1 MLFLHRFHR
10 TCRESGSKIA
20 IDFRDGRTSVRVS
33 YEELGLGTARTAA
46 WLVRQG
52 ILPGDRVAICLPK
65 SIAGIE
71 LHLAACSMGA
81 ISMPLNPAYST
92 SELNY
97 LLNDSQASL
106 LVVAEESNR
115 EELSAHGLGVA
126 QARIRAIDTHRF
138 SGQLPSPAPGAFEY
152 AREPD
157 RTALMLYTSGT
168 TGAPKGACLSH
179 GCLTANI
186 EMLAEAWKWTE
197 HDVLL
202 HALPVFHVHG
212 LLVALHGAL
221 HASATSIVHS
231 VFKADRVMD
240 TLRSGECTVFMGV
253 PTMYQR
259 ILSHLGDEV
268 ADLGHM
274 RLLTCGSDRLPVD
287 AFRRIERQLGMR
299 VVERYGMTET
309 GIMSSNP
316 LDGPRVAGQVGI
328 PLPRVRMRICDPE
341 TGIESADGEV
351 GEVQTRGPHLFSGY
365 WNDADKTLR
374 SYTEDGWFR
383 TGDLGFRDQHGRF
396 ELKGRSKDVIIT
408 GGLNVYPSEVER
420 VLATHTDVAECAIV
434 GLPDPEWGESVT
446 AFVVPRPE
454 AADPSELIAHC
465 RRSLAG
471 YKTPKRVLLVDTL
484 PRNAMGKIQKSV
496 LQGESTPP

>member
-1 MLFLHRFHR
+1 MLFLNRFR
-10 TCRESGSKIA
+10 TTCRESGSKIA
-20 IDFRDGRTSVRVS
+20 IDFRDGRTTVPVS

-46 WLVRQG
+46 WLAHQG
-52 ILPGDRVAICLPK
+52 IRPGDRVAICLPK
-65 SIAGIE
+65 SIAGIH

-81 ISMPLNPAYST
+81 ISMPVNPAYST

-106 LVVAEESNR
+106 LVVSEDSNR
-115 EELSAHGLGVA
+115 EGPSAQDPGPVST
-126 QARIRAIDTHRF
+126 RVRAIDTQRF
-138 SGQLPSPAPGAFEY
+138 SEQLPSPAPGAFEY
-152 AREPD
+152 ASESD

-168 TGAPKGACLSH
+168 TGAPKGACLTH

-186 EMLAEAWKWTE
+186 EMLAEAWEWSE

-221 HASATSIVHS
+221 HARATSIVHS
-231 VFKADRVMD
+231 VFEAGWVMD

-259 ILSHLGDEV
+259 ILSHLGDEI

-274 RLLTCGSDRLPVD
+274 RLLTSGSDRLPVD
-287 AFRRIERQLGMR
+287 AFLRIERQLGMR

-328 PLPRVRMRICDPE
+328 PLPGVQMRICDPE
-341 TGIESADGEV
+341 TGAETRDGEV
-351 GEVQTRGPHLFSGY
+351 GEVQTIGPHLFSGY
-365 WNDADKTLR
+365 WNDPEKTRR
-374 SYTEDGWFR
+374 SYTGDGWFR
-383 TGDLGFRDQHGRF
+383 TGDLGFRDQYGRF

-408 GGLNVYPSEVER
+408 GGLNVYPSEVEH
-420 VLATHTDVAECAIV
+420 VLMTHTDVAQCAVV

-446 AFVVPRPE
+446 AFVVPRPK
-454 AADPSELIAHC
+454 AGDTSELIAHC

-471 YKTPKRVLLVDTL
+471 YKTPKRVILVDTL

-496 LQGESTPP
+496 LRREPTPP